1 MVAEQSKIA
10 NFQIQEF
17 DPGYWIGVR
26 GTIAHWFDICLLH
39 CGPGFESRRRRRR
52 EMTKQ
57 IGSFAGTPVF
67 RFHLLSLRVKV
78 VRFKRKLAA
87 RFDPLIFGSNTD
99 ALDHRATVPCFVLN
113 LFTNLLKG
121 IKYCKVKNVEKI

>member
-1 MVAEQSKIA
+1 MCFTIKTCNKPAMVAEQSKIA

-39 CGPGFESRRRRRR
+39 CGPGFESRRRRR

-57 IGSFAGTPVF
+57 IDRLLDPVSFRFVF
-67 RFHLLSLRVKV
+67 RSV
-78 VRFKRKLAA
+78 VRQTIAGRLSGM
-87 RFDPLIFGSNTD
+87 LM
-99 ALDHRATVPCFVLN
+99 
-113 LFTNLLKG
+113 
-121 IKYCKVKNVEKI
+121 